1 MKQIEALAKIES
13 LGNTFF
19 ETRDVAAALRVSNT
33 NANKIATR
41 LAEAG
46 FVLRLARGRWALSRN
61 LNKLAVPEQLTAP
74 YPAYI
79 SLQSALYRHGL
90 ISQIPVVTY
99 AVSLARTRRY
109 ETPVGVFSI
118 HHVNADFFF
127 GFESDNASG
136 GAMIAVPE
144 KALVDVFYFSPARTR
159 LFATLPELELPK
171 SFNWTTARKM
181 AGRIRGDGR
190 RKLVER
196 KLAALN
202 ARQTGRRR
210 P

>member
-1 MKQIEALAKIES
+1 VKQIEALAIIES
-13 LGNTFF
+13 LGHAFF
-19 ETRDVAAALRVSNT
+19 EMRDVAAALRVSST

-41 LAEAG
+41 LADAG
-46 FVLRLARGRWALSRN
+46 FILRLARGRWALSRN

-118 HHVNADFFF
+118 HHVSADFFF
-127 GFESDNASG
+127 GFEADANS

-144 KALVDVFYFSPARTR
+144 KALVDVFYVGPTRPR
-159 LFATLPELELPK
+159 LFAVLPELEFPK

-181 AGRIRGDGR
+181 ASRIRGQGR
-190 RKLVER
+190 RKLVEG
-196 KLAALN
+196 KLAALKEG
-202 ARQTGRRR
+202 RMGRRPR
-210 P
+210 

>member
-1 MKQIEALAKIES
+1 VKQIEALAKIES
-13 LGNTFF
+13 LGHAFF
-19 ETRDVAAALRVSNT
+19 ETRDVAAVLRVSST

-41 LAEAG
+41 LADAG
-46 FVLRLARGRWALSRN
+46 FVIRLARGRWALPRN
-61 LNKLAVPEQLTAP
+61 LNKLAVPEQLAAP

-79 SLQSALYRHGL
+79 SLQTALYQHGL
-90 ISQIPVVTY
+90 ISQIPAVTY

-109 ETPVGVFSI
+109 DTPLGVFSI

-127 GFESDNASG
+127 GFEADASG

-144 KALVDVFYFSPARTR
+144 KALVDVLYFSPTRTR
-159 LFATLPELELPK
+159 LFATLPELEIPK
-171 SFNWTTARKM
+171 NFNWTTARKM
-181 AGRIRGDGR
+181 AGRIRGQGR

-196 KLAALN
+196 KLAALKERH
-202 ARQTGRRR
+202 AGRRH